1 MIMLELA
8 LTLAIVTQDQIPL
21 RAEPKEKAARH
32 LTLTQGDMLE
42 LRARR
47 GDYLQVY
54 DHRRERA
61 GFIRMTQAGLYELTP
76 AEAPRLRAVAGFLS
90 TQPGSEAMGIG
101 HAAAFLKA
109 APAEAIDA
117 GIFEDIGKMA
127 DRLAWRASYLA
138 RDHSA
143 NGEKAAKLAAEH
155 LAVAETY
162 GVSAYRVED
171 PGKITFCYEGEAWR
185 RVLAWPASTEQKAR
199 AALSLTRHDCIP
211 DTLSPGQRLERDH
224 WRAGVLEGVL
234 TAGAGE
240 EAFPAHLKTRLKIRL
255 AGVWAGIAQ
264 RLARRPQPDAE
275 AILYAGLQAETQLAG
290 VERAPLADGDLE
302 AWHEAAIRVGAS
314 RWAAQPQT
322 LAQSA
327 KGRPGLR
334 VETGEKPGQTCVTV
348 VPAKSEATLTQCTY
362 GQVWSAS
369 LSIAPNGKRMALA
382 VQPLAHWR
390 ELWMFRLEL
399 DGWRLDVIP
408 PATEPAEAA
417 YIEFAGWVP
426 GKTQFLAARE
436 TVGNGRHQTRFELV
450 NGETLKVEK
459 SVDKPGN
466 LTTFYRWQDPLW
478 KGGTLAVR

>member
-8 LTLAIVTQDQIPL
+8 LSLAIVTQDQIPL
-21 RAEPKEKAARH
+21 RAEAKEKAARH

-42 LRARR
+42 LRGRR

-61 GFIRMTQAGLYELTP
+61 GFIRATQAGLYELTP

-109 APAEAIDA
+109 APADAIDA
-117 GIFEDIGKMA
+117 GIFEDIGRMA

-143 NGEKAAKLAAEH
+143 NGEKASRLAAEH
-155 LAVAETY
+155 LAVVENY
-162 GVSAYRVED
+162 GVATYRVEER
-171 PGKITFCYEGEAWR
+171 GRIIFCYEGDAWR
-185 RVLAWPASTEQKAR
+185 RVLAWPASAEQKAR
-199 AALSLTRHDCIP
+199 AALSLSRHDCVP
-211 DTLSPGQRLERDH
+211 DTLSPGDRLENDR
-224 WRAGVLEGVL
+224 WRAEILENAL
-234 TAGAGE
+234 AAGTRE
-240 EAFPAHLKTRLKIRL
+240 DAFPAHLKIRLKIRL

-264 RLARRPQPDAE
+264 RLARRPRPDAG
-275 AILYAGLQAETQLAG
+275 AILQAGQQAETHLAG
-290 VERAPLADGDLE
+290 IDRARLADGDVE
-302 AWHEAAIRVGAS
+302 AWHEAAVRAGAS
-314 RWAAQPQT
+314 RWAARPQT
-322 LAQSA
+322 LAQPA

-334 VETGEKPGQTCVTV
+334 AGAGEKPGQTCVSV
-348 VPAKSEATLTQCTY
+348 VPARDEAALTQCTY

-369 LSIAPNGKRMALA
+369 LAVAPDGRHMALA

-390 ELWMFRLEL
+390 ELWMFRLEA
-399 DGWRLDVIP
+399 DGWKLDVIP
-408 PATEPAEAA
+408 PAVEPAEVA

-426 GKTQFLAARE
+426 GKDKFLAARE
-436 TVGNGRHQTRFELV
+436 TVHGGRHQTRFELV
-450 NGETLKVEK
+450 DGETLKVEK

-466 LTTFYRWQDPLW
+466 LSTFYRWQDPLW